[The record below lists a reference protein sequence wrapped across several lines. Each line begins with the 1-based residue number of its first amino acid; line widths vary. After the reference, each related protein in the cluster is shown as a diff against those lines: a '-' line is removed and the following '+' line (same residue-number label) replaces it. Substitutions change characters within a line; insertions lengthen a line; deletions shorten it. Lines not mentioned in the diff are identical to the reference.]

1 MRRPQVLF
9 LVLLFLTIGL
19 VVVIILK
26 RRRRVLESYV
36 INSPAAVSLL
46 HRLSEAVRDILSS
59 TSSSSSSSSTGGTGG
74 SSGGDYLTAMLNG
87 RDVYNEFTM
96 EEGSSRSYTENK
108 KRIVVCLRKNPHEF
122 YSWNSLMYVMCHE
135 VAHVICDELHHTE
148 KFYAINEALL
158 KRAQTLGYYDPRVPF
173 ESNYC
178 GL

>member
-1 MRRPQVLF
+1 MRRPQAFF

-19 VVVIILK
+19 VVVIIFK
-26 RRRRVLESYV
+26 QRRRVRESYV
-36 INSPAAVSLL
+36 INSPSAVSLL
-46 HRLSEAVRDILSS
+46 HRLSEAMRDILSS
-59 TSSSSSSSSTGGTGG
+59 YDDAFLSS
-74 SSGGDYLTAMLNG
+74 MLNG

-96 EEGSSRSYTENK
+96 EEGSRSYTENK
-108 KRIVVCLRKNPHEF
+108 KRIVVCLRKNPNEF

-148 KFYAINEALL
+148 KFHAINAALL

>member
-19 VVVIILK
+19 VVVIINK
-26 RRRRVLESYV
+26 QRRRVRESYV
-36 INSPAAVSLL
+36 INSPSAVSLL
-46 HRLSEAVRDILSS
+46 HRLSEAMRDILSS
-59 TSSSSSSSSTGGTGG
+59 TSSGG
-74 SSGGDYLTAMLNG
+74 GGDYLTAMLNG

-96 EEGSSRSYTENK
+96 EEGSRSYTENK

-148 KFYAINEALL
+148 KFNAINAALL
-158 KRAQTLGYYDPRVPF
+158 KRAETLGYYDRRVPF

>member
-19 VVVIILK
+19 VVVIIVK
-26 RRRRVLESYV
+26 QRRRVLESYV
-36 INSPAAVSLL
+36 INSPSAVSLL

-59 TSSSSSSSSTGGTGG
+59 SSSSS
-74 SSGGDYLTAMLNG
+74 SSGGDYLTAVLNG

-96 EEGSSRSYTENK
+96 EEGSRSYTENK

-148 KFYAINEALL
+148 KFHAINAALL
-158 KRAQTLGYYDPRVPF
+158 KRAETLGYYDPSVPF

>member
-19 VVVIILK
+19 VVVIIVK
-26 RRRRVLESYV
+26 QRRRVSESYV
-36 INSPAAVSLL
+36 INSPSAVSLL

-59 TSSSSSSSSTGGTGG
+59 
-74 SSGGDYLTAMLNG
+74 SGGDDLTAMLNG

-96 EEGSSRSYTENK
+96 EEGSRSYTENK

-148 KFYAINEALL
+148 KFHAINAALL

>member
-19 VVVIILK
+19 VVVIIVK
-26 RRRRVLESYV
+26 QRRRVRESYV
-36 INSPAAVSLL
+36 INSPSAVSLL

-59 TSSSSSSSSTGGTGG
+59 SS
-74 SSGGDYLTAMLNG
+74 GDYLTAMLND

-96 EEGSSRSYTENK
+96 EEGSRSYTENK

-148 KFYAINEALL
+148 KFHAINAALL

>member
-19 VVVIILK
+19 VVVIIVK
-26 RRRRVLESYV
+26 QRRRVRESYI
-36 INSPAAVSLL
+36 INSPSAVSLL
-46 HRLSEAVRDILSS
+46 HRLSEAVRDILS
-59 TSSSSSSSSTGGTGG
+59 TS
-74 SSGGDYLTAMLNG
+74 SSGGDDLTAMLNG

-96 EEGSSRSYTENK
+96 EEGSRSYTENK

-148 KFYAINEALL
+148 KFHAINAALL